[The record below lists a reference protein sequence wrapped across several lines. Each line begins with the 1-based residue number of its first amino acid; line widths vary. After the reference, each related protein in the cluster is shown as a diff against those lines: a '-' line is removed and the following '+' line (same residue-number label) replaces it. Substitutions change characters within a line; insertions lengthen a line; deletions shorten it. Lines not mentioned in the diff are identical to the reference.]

1 MFNWYVFYVNLV
13 LAFRKFIKRGAEAFF
28 SDQQKVAAN
37 LFRNIFGEKL
47 LLEPPEQPLEAIHHN
62 VLPSPK
68 QLRGKIILKHKK
80 LVADANITSAG
91 EGGSSSSRNPLTA
104 TPSLDKTV
112 PICLEKVCYF
122 P

>member
-1 MFNWYVFYVNLV
+1 MT
-13 LAFRKFIKRGAEAFF
+13 FF
-28 SDQQKVAAN
+28 SDQQTVAAN

-47 LLEPPEQPLEAIHHN
+47 LLQPLEQPPEAIHHN

-80 LVADANITSAG
+80 LVAEAATDATAASSAG
-91 EGGSSSSRNPLTA
+91 EAGSSSARIPLTA
-104 TPSLDKTV
+104 TPSVDKTNV
-112 PICLEKVCYF
+112 PICLEKVCHF